1 MPAPV
6 DYSNLLFL
14 DIETV
19 SQYPDYEKADEK
31 EREYWDKKWKVLNRN
46 NEDESNG
53 YERAGIYAEFGK
65 IVCISVGY
73 VHSKDSEEHARIKSF
88 ASKNEAELLEG
99 FARLLEQ
106 NYSSYDARLCAHN
119 GKEFDFPYIARRMMI
134 NGIKLPKV
142 LDIAGKKPWEV
153 PHLDTMEMWKFGDW
167 KSFTSLDLLT
177 HIFDIPSPKGDIDG
191 SMVSKVFWQEDDLD
205 RIVKY
210 CQKDVL
216 ALIQVFRKMHYQ
228 GLLPESHVEE
238 L

>member
-19 SQYPDYEKADEK
+19 SQYPEYEKAGEK
-31 EREYWDKKWKVLNRN
+31 EKEYWDKKWSVLNRN
-46 NEDESNG
+46 KEEESNG
-53 YERAGIYAEFGK
+53 YDRAGIYAEFGK

-88 ASKNEAELLEG
+88 ASKDETELLKE
-99 FARLLEQ
+99 FAKLLEQ
-106 NYSSYDARLCAHN
+106 NYSGYDARLCAHN

-134 NGIKLPKV
+134 NGIRLPKL
-142 LDIAGKKPWEV
+142 LDIAGKKPWEI

-177 HIFDIPSPKGDIDG
+177 HIFDVPSPKGDIDG

-228 GLLPESHVEE
+228 ELIPDSHVEE